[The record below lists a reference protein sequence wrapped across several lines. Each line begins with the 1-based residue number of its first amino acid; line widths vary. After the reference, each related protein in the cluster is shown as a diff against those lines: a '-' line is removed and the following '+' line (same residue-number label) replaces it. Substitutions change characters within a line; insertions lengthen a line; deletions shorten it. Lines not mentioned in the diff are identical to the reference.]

1 MFFKNLLKTKK
12 YKKTNF
18 LFDDFKNFLAD
29 DNKQTNLCYNFFVED
44 NALVNGFGF
53 QNVTLPIGE
62 GAETVRTIEMGSL
75 VKCDL
80 WHFPCFDKETNI
92 RQDKVF
98 CSTECGN
105 LIYFD
110 IFALSRTAVLLETNF
125 DVLPSGTTYTK
136 DGVDKM
142 LFSASGKLTSFQVG
156 EFATTEASLP
166 QFVDLVWAYDRLFG
180 VVEGKRDEIL
190 FSAVLDP
197 SMWTENEDKI
207 VLNDNQGSANKLV
220 YFNDD
225 LYVFRDYGITRISE
239 FGVAKDIEL
248 FNVYSSKSKIYGK
261 SVVRCGSKIL
271 FLARN
276 GLYSFNGSKV
286 QKILPRL
293 TKYLA
298 RFDNKNVCA
307 CFDGQNYLLALKL
320 NFFDDK
326 KIGCEDYQEGC
337 TNNAVIVYNVFDESV
352 NVVRGVD
359 IRSILKVNSQDL
371 EKVFVTFFGE
381 HKTKLAMLDLSGKIF
396 DKYLPMCWQSK
407 KFDFGALDKIKNV
420 REIFLRSNFD
430 CITSIQTDVET
441 ESFVV
446 VGKNDIQRIKTFV
459 RGKEIAVEINAEQT
473 SRILPPKLVVEEE
486 K

>member
-18 LFDDFKNFLAD
+18 LFDDYKNFLVD
-29 DNKQTNLCYNFFVED
+29 DNKETKLCYNFFVED
-44 NALVNGFGF
+44 DALTSGLGF
-53 QNVTLPIGE
+53 QNITLPIAE
-62 GAETVRTIEMGSL
+62 GSQTERTLDQVSK

-80 WHFPCFDKETNI
+80 WHFPCYDKATNT

-105 LIYFD
+105 LLYFD
-110 IFALSRTAVLLETNF
+110 IFALSRTPVILETNF
-125 DVLPSGTTYTK
+125 DVLPSGVTYTK
-136 DGVDKM
+136 DDVDKM

-156 EFATTEASLP
+156 EFASVEAILP

-190 FSAVLDP
+190 FSNILDP
-197 SMWTENEDKI
+197 TMWTLDEEKI

-225 LYVFRDYGITRISE
+225 LFVFRDYGITRISE

-261 SVVRCGSKIL
+261 TVVHCGNKIL

-286 QKILPRL
+286 QKILPML
-293 TKYLA
+293 TKYLG
-298 RFDNKNVCA
+298 RFNNKNA
-307 CFDGQNYLLALKL
+307 CGVFDGQNYLLACKL

-326 KIGCEDYQEGC
+326 LIGCEDYEEGF

-359 IRSILKVNSQDL
+359 IRSMLKVNSQGV

-381 HKTKLAMLDLSGKIF
+381 HKTKIAMLDCSGKIF
-396 DKYLPMCWQSK
+396 DKSLPKCWQSK
-407 KFDFGALDKIKNV
+407 KFDFGALDKTKNV
-420 REIFLRSNFD
+420 REIFVRAYSD
-430 CITSIQTDVET
+430 CIVSVQTDIEVE
-441 ESFVV
+441 SYVV
-446 VGKNDIQRIKTFV
+446 VGKNDVQRIKTFV
-459 RGKEIAVEINAEQT
+459 RGKEIAVEVLAEDT
-473 SRILPPKLVVEEE
+473 SKILPLKLVVEEE